1 MFASKLTPQ
10 QRLQKAV
17 IAIMGNERYR
27 ALAPILMI
35 GERKIKEGIPT
46 ACTNGR
52 DEYYGA
58 PMIEAIH
65 DANVRY
71 IVLHESYHKMFRHL
85 ITWKNL
91 WDIDPQCANQACD
104 YYINLKLNDENQ
116 DGFAVMPEGQYKG
129 LVDERFRGM
138 NAAEIFKILRKEKQE
153 GGGSGSGSGEGFD
166 EHDWEG
172 AQELTPDE
180 KHQLER
186 DIDEAI
192 RQGALAAG
200 KTGTGVDMDMQ
211 KLLEPKV
218 NWREVLRDFVVST
231 CAGNDYSTWRMPSR
245 RYIAGGL
252 YMPRGVSE
260 SVNEICVESDMSG
273 STYGIVPQFM
283 SEFVAICK
291 TVKPQLVRHLYWDTV
306 VEREEKYEFDQLDAA
321 ETVMKPK
328 GGGGT
333 TVQCVPDYCNEFGI
347 KPQAHIV
354 LTDGCLG
361 GNWGKGW
368 NAPVLWVIVNNPDAR
383 PSHGKYVHIDAKEI
397 YR

>member
-138 NAAEIFKILRKEKQE
+138 NAAEIFKILRQEKQE

-200 KTGTGVDMDMQ
+200 KTGT
-211 KLLEPKV
+211 
-218 NWREVLRDFVVST
+218 
-231 CAGNDYSTWRMPSR
+231 
-245 RYIAGGL
+245 
-252 YMPRGVSE
+252 
-260 SVNEICVESDMSG
+260 
-273 STYGIVPQFM
+273 
-283 SEFVAICK
+283 
-291 TVKPQLVRHLYWDTV
+291 
-306 VEREEKYEFDQLDAA
+306 
-321 ETVMKPK
+321 
-328 GGGGT
+328 
-333 TVQCVPDYCNEFGI
+333 
-347 KPQAHIV
+347 
-354 LTDGCLG
+354 
-361 GNWGKGW
+361 
-368 NAPVLWVIVNNPDAR
+368 
-383 PSHGKYVHIDAKEI
+383 
-397 YR
+397 